1 LSGCHVAGLG
11 KILLYQPSSKVALPS
26 SLSPAASRDERL
38 LSILFAR
45 VASKM
50 YEHSTSEEEGE
61 ILSDFGKKRKIAIAD
76 RRKILV
82 RDPFFLVYR

>member
-1 LSGCHVAGLG
+1 
-11 KILLYQPSSKVALPS
+11 
-26 SLSPAASRDERL
+26 
-38 LSILFAR
+38 
-45 VASKM
+45 M

-61 ILSDFGKKRKIAIAD
+61 ISSDFGKKRKIAIAD